1 MRSDHNRLQIKFDEL
16 KARYDRVRLANHRL
30 EREMRSMTDC
40 TSENYRLTAQVA
52 KLKKA
57 AQNKKAAQ
65 SKKAAQ
71 PKQSDDDDEEDEEVE
86 VYECKG
92 FCAQIGQK
100 ALRCSN
106 PGCRRA

>member
-1 MRSDHNRLQIKFDEL
+1 MQIKFDEL
-16 KARYDRVRLANHRL
+16 KARYDKVRLANDRL
-30 EREMRSMTDC
+30 ERQMKSMKDC

-52 KLKKA
+52 KLRKA

-65 SKKAAQ
+65 
-71 PKQSDDDDEEDEEVE
+71 PDDEEDEEVE

-106 PGCRRA
+106 PGCRKAWFCGQ